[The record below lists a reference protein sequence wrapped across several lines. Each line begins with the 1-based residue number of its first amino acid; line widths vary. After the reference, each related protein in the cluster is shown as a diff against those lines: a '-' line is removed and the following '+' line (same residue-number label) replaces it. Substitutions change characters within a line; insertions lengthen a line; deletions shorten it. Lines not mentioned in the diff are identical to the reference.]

1 MLNKVLVVGQV
12 TSAPFISQ
20 TNNSS
25 LNFVRFKIEVKNK
38 NTQKPT
44 SFYLIGFGS
53 KTKIT
58 NEISIGDLIFVQ
70 GPVSL
75 SSFQNPQNEKIF
87 YLEIKIEDYQIIS
100 KNHSKPNHSL
110 DLKNN
115 EKFPHE
121 YK

>member
-1 MLNKVLVVGQV
+1 MLNKILVVGQV
-12 TSAPFISQ
+12 ASTPFISQ

-38 NTQKPT
+38 SNQKPVN
-44 SFYLIGFGS
+44 FYAIGFGS

-115 EKFPHE
+115 EKLPHE

>member
-12 TSAPFISQ
+12 VSAPFLSQ

-38 NTQKPT
+38 NSQKPT

-58 NEISIGDLIFVQ
+58 NEISIG
-70 GPVSL
+70 
-75 SSFQNPQNEKIF
+75 
-87 YLEIKIEDYQIIS
+87 
-100 KNHSKPNHSL
+100 
-110 DLKNN
+110 
-115 EKFPHE
+115 
-121 YK
+121 